1 MKSLR
6 SLIRQSAL
14 LLMAG
19 LLLVFSVLVYV
30 GSQAV
35 LHRFVDGRLLALAE
49 TMAKIV
55 EQNPNI
61 IEKSGENFTLAAEM
75 SRGGHEQHDLQEAA
89 HSLLVFSPDGRV
101 LWKGAEGVAQHS
113 TPDETVFERV
123 RRGNTVF
130 ETVESAEGTPVRH
143 LFLPIR
149 MQGQVRYILHAE
161 ASMLVYRE
169 TLNGL
174 VLLLT
179 LGSGAILL
187 IAWAGSGWLAKK
199 VLTSID
205 VLSTGAET
213 MSEADLGK
221 RFTLDSPYEEFRR
234 LTMAFNSVMDR
245 FQRSG
250 EIQRSF
256 CDIAAHEMKT
266 PLTILQ
272 GNLEVAL
279 LKARTSEEYREAL
292 INNLEQVGR
301 LIALTRSLLT
311 LAKFTS
317 GKPPVQLVPLAL
329 EPLIQDLLDELTLLA
344 DDRRITL
351 SFESQSVP
359 PVLGDAQWLKQ
370 ALINLLDNA
379 LHYTPSGGAV
389 TVRLQS
395 AGEGVSVAVED
406 TGHGIEPEHLPHLFE
421 RFYRTDWARAKDA
434 GGTGLGLP
442 IVKEIAEAHGGT
454 VSVTSQVD
462 KGSVFTLRLPAL
474 IHQTIPA

>member
-6 SLIRQSAL
+6 RLIRQSAL
-14 LLMAG
+14 ILMAAF
-19 LLLVFSVLVYV
+19 LLVFSVLTYA
-30 GSQAV
+30 GGDAL
-35 LHRFVDGRLLALAE
+35 LHRFVDGRLLGLAE

-55 EQNPNI
+55 EQHPNI
-61 IEKSGENFTLAAEM
+61 VESSSKEYASAAELI
-75 SRGGHEQHDLQEAA
+75 RDKNEEREVT
-89 HSLLVFSPDGRV
+89 HSLRIFSPDGQLV
-101 LWKGAEGVAQHS
+101 WKSPNAVAQPPV
-113 TPDETVFERV
+113 PDHVFEQV
-123 RRGNTVF
+123 RLGNRLYK
-130 ETVESAEGTPVRH
+130 TVETLDGRWSVRQLFVPIPRQGPVRH
-143 LFLPIR
+143 
-149 MQGQVRYILHAE
+149 ILQAE
-161 ASMLVYRE
+161 ASLLLYWE
-169 TLNGL
+169 TLIDL
-174 VLLLT
+174 VILLT
-179 LGSGAILL
+179 LGSGTILFV
-187 IAWAGSGWLAKK
+187 AWMGSGWLAKK
-199 VLTSID
+199 ILTPIE

-221 RFTLDSPYEEFRR
+221 RLTLDSPYQEFHR
-234 LTMAFNSVMDR
+234 LTQAFNSVMDR

-250 EIQRSF
+250 EIQRRF

-272 GNLEVAL
+272 GNLDVAL
-279 LKARTSEEYREAL
+279 MKARTSEEYREAL
-292 INNLEQVGR
+292 LNNLEQVGR

-311 LAKFTS
+311 LANFTS
-317 GKPPVQLVPLAL
+317 GKPPVHLVPLAL
-329 EPLIQDLLDELTLLA
+329 EPLVQDLVEELTLLA

-389 TVRLQS
+389 TVRLHTV
-395 AGEGVSVAVED
+395 GEVVAVAVED
-406 TGHGIEPEHLPHLFE
+406 TGHGIEQEHLPHLFE

-442 IVKEIAEAHGGT
+442 IVKEIAEAHSGSI
-454 VSVTSQVD
+454 SVTSQVD

-474 IHQTIPA
+474 SRQAIPG

>member
-14 LLMAG
+14 ILMAA
-19 LLLVFSVLVYV
+19 LLLVFSVLTYA
-30 GSQAV
+30 GGDA
-35 LHRFVDGRLLALAE
+35 LLRRFVDGRLLGLAE

-55 EQNPNI
+55 EQHPNI
-61 IEKSGENFTLAAEM
+61 IESSGEEYALGAEM
-75 SRGGHEQHDLQEAA
+75 ARGKNEEREVT
-89 HSLLVFSPDGRV
+89 HSLRIFSPDGRLV
-101 LWKGAEGVAQHS
+101 WNSPTAVAQRPI
-113 TPDETVFERV
+113 PDRVFEQV
-123 RRGNTVF
+123 RLGNTLY
-130 ETVESAEGTPVRH
+130 ETAESLDGRSVRQLFVPIPRQGPVRH
-143 LFLPIR
+143 
-149 MQGQVRYILHAE
+149 ILQAE
-161 ASMLVYRE
+161 ASLLLYQE
-169 TLNGL
+169 TLIGL
-174 VLLLT
+174 VILLT
-179 LGSGAILL
+179 LGSGTILL
-187 IAWAGSGWLAKK
+187 VAWVGSGWLAKK
-199 VLTSID
+199 VLTPIEA
-205 VLSTGAET
+205 LSTGAEA

-221 RFTLDSPYEEFRR
+221 RLTLDSPYQEFHR
-234 LTMAFNSVMDR
+234 LTQAFNSVMDR

-250 EIQRSF
+250 ETQRRF

-272 GNLEVAL
+272 GNLDVAL
-279 LKARTSEEYREAL
+279 MKARTSEEYREAL

-311 LAKFTS
+311 LANFTS
-317 GKPPVQLVPLAL
+317 GKPPVHLVPLAL
-329 EPLIQDLLDELTLLA
+329 EPIIQGIVDELTLFA

-389 TVRLQS
+389 TVRLQ
-395 AGEGVSVAVED
+395 AVGDGIAVAVED
-406 TGHGIEPEHLPHLFE
+406 TGHGIEQEHLPHLFE

-462 KGSVFTLRLPAL
+462 KGSIFTLRLPL
-474 IHQTIPA
+474 PAQQPTSA

>member
-14 LLMAG
+14 LLVAG

-30 GSQAV
+30 GSEAL

-61 IEKSGENFTLAAEM
+61 IEKSGEDFTLAAEM
-75 SRGGHEQHDLQEAA
+75 SRSGGEHHDLQEAA

-101 LWKGAEGVAQHS
+101 LWKGAEGVAQHP
-113 TPDETVFERV
+113 TPDDTVFERV
-123 RRGNTVF
+123 RHGNTVF
-130 ETVESAEGTPVRH
+130 ETVESTDGTPIRH

-161 ASMLVYRE
+161 ASMLIHRE

-187 IAWAGSGWLAKK
+187 VAWAGSGWLAKQ
-199 VLTSID
+199 VLTPIE

-221 RFTLDSPYEEFRR
+221 RFTLDSPYKEFHR
-234 LTMAFNSVMDR
+234 LTQAFNSVMDR

-250 EIQRSF
+250 EIQRRF

-272 GNLEVAL
+272 GNLDVAL
-279 LKARTSEEYREAL
+279 MKARTSEEYREAL

-311 LAKFTS
+311 LANFTS
-317 GKPPVQLVPLAL
+317 GKPPVRLVTLAL
-329 EPLIQDLLDELTLLA
+329 EPMIQDIVDELTLLA

-351 SFESQSVP
+351 SFESQPVP
-359 PVLGDAQWLKQ
+359 LILGDAQWLKQ

-389 TVRLQS
+389 TVRLQ
-395 AGEGVSVAVED
+395 ADGKGVAVAVED

-462 KGSVFTLRLPAL
+462 KGSVFTLHLP
-474 IHQTIPA
+474 IPTQQTVPA

>member
-1 MKSLR
+1 MKSL
-6 SLIRQSAL
+6 SSSIRQSAL
-14 LLMAG
+14 ALAAG
-19 LLLVFSVLVYV
+19 LLLVFSVLTYV
-30 GSQAV
+30 GGDAL

-49 TMAKIV
+49 TLAKIV
-55 EQNPNI
+55 EQHPNI
-61 IEKSGENFTLAAEM
+61 IENSDEGVALSDAV
-75 SRGGHEQHDLQEAA
+75 SRSKNEPRELQDVT
-89 HSLLVFSPDGRV
+89 HSLRVFSPDGRLIWKAPTAVVDQPVPGSV
-101 LWKGAEGVAQHS
+101 LEQ
-113 TPDETVFERV
+113 V
-123 RRGNTVF
+123 RLGNTVF
-130 ETVESAEGTPVRH
+130 DTVETTEGKPVRH
-143 LFLPIR
+143 VFISIPRQGPIR
-149 MQGQVRYILHAE
+149 YVLQAE
-161 ASMLVYRE
+161 TSLLLYRE
-169 TLNGL
+169 TRMGL
-174 VLLLT
+174 VILLA
-179 LGSGAILL
+179 LGSGIILL
-187 IAWAGSGWLAKK
+187 VAWTGSGWLAKK
-199 VLTSID
+199 VLTPIHA
-205 VLSTGAET
+205 LSTGAET

-221 RFTLDSPYEEFRR
+221 RFTLDSPYQEFHR
-234 LTMAFNSVMDR
+234 LTRAFNSVMDR

-329 EPLIQDLLDELTLLA
+329 EPMIQDMVDELTLLA

-389 TVRLQS
+389 TVRLQ
-395 AGEGVSVAVED
+395 ACGEGVAVAVED

-421 RFYRTDWARAKDA
+421 RFYRTDWARAKDS

-454 VSVTSQVD
+454 ISVTSQVD
-462 KGSVFTLRLPAL
+462 KGSVFTLRLPAPT
-474 IHQTIPA
+474 HQTIPA

>member
-6 SLIRQSAL
+6 SLIRQSSL
-14 LLMAG
+14 MLMAG
-19 LLLVFSVLVYV
+19 LLLFFSVLTYI
-30 GSQAV
+30 GGDTL
-35 LHRFVDGRLLALAE
+35 LHRFVDGRLLGLAE
-49 TMAKIV
+49 TLAKIV
-55 EQNPNI
+55 EQYPNI
-61 IEKSGENFTLAAEM
+61 IERSGEEGPRAAEAD
-75 SRGGHEQHDLQEAA
+75 GNNKETYELQDVTHA
-89 HSLLVFSPDGRV
+89 LRVFSPDGR
-101 LWKGAEGVAQHS
+101 LIWKAPNVPAQQPIPNHLL
-113 TPDETVFERV
+113 EQI
-123 RRGNTVF
+123 RRGTPVF
-130 ETVESAEGTPVRH
+130 ETSETTDGTPVRQV
-143 LFLPIR
+143 FITLPGQR
-149 MQGQVRYILHAE
+149 QVRYVLQAETSLIL
-161 ASMLVYRE
+161 YKE
-169 TLNGL
+169 TRKGL
-174 VLLLT
+174 VILLT
-179 LGSGAILL
+179 LGSGMILL
-187 IAWAGSGWLAKK
+187 VAWVGSGWLAKQ
-199 VLTSID
+199 VLTPIE

-221 RFTLDSPYEEFRR
+221 RFTLDSPYQEFHR
-234 LTMAFNSVMDR
+234 LTQAFNSVMDR

-250 EIQRSF
+250 EIQRRF

-279 LKARTSEEYREAL
+279 MKARTSEEYREAL

-311 LAKFTS
+311 LANFTS
-317 GKPPVQLVPLAL
+317 GKPPVHLVPLAL
-329 EPLIQDLLDELTLLA
+329 EPMIQDMVDELTLLA

-359 PVLGDAQWLKQ
+359 SILGDAQWLKQ

-389 TVRLQS
+389 TVRLQ
-395 AGEGVSVAVED
+395 AVGEGVAVAVED

-454 VSVTSQVD
+454 ISVTSQVD
-462 KGSVFTLRLPAL
+462 KGSIFTLRLPAL
-474 IHQTIPA
+474 SRQTIPA